1 MTRPFT
7 LLASAMLLA
16 TTACDRDSEQP
27 AAVNDDTVAQEDAAT
42 ANAADEAAG
51 GAQQFVDAAAA
62 SDLYEIESGKL
73 ASTKASD
80 AGVKSFAQM
89 LVADHTKSSAELKAR
104 AGELSPALTPPTTLP
119 ADKQAKIDALKAA
132 SGADF
137 DRLFLSQQVD
147 AHSAALD
154 LLRGYSAG
162 GDAAPL
168 KAFADKTAP
177 VVQAHLDKARSLQ
190 K

>member
-16 TTACDRDSEQP
+16 ATACDRDSEQP
-27 AAVNDDTVAQEDAAT
+27 TAFNDDTVAQDNAAT
-42 ANAADEAAG
+42 DDAAG

-73 ASTKASD
+73 ASSNASA

-132 SGADF
+132 TGADF

-154 LLRGYSAG
+154 LLRGYSTG

-177 VVQAHLDKARSLQ
+177 VVQAHLDKVRSLQ